1 MGTRHSGLATGT
13 SHLCMICGALIILC
27 GAINYAMAADAKRVM
42 FLHSFGP
49 QFKPWSDYARTIR
62 AETIRQA
69 KWSID
74 FSDFSLAGA
83 RSDDRESEAP
93 LVQYLRA
100 LYLREPLDLIIA
112 VGAPAASF
120 IQRHRS
126 ELFLTTPMIFTAV
139 DRRRVDYDH
148 LSENDTVVAVKSL
161 PTLAPPLK
169 PPSPLISLRK
179 IEIHRVMF
187 RVQPRPQRKCR

>member
-1 MGTRHSGLATGT
+1 MRTLHSGLTTGT
-13 SHLCMICGALIILC
+13 SHLCRVCGALIILC

-49 QFKPWSDYARTIR
+49 QFKPWSDYARAIR

-69 KWSID
+69 KWSVD
-74 FSDFSLAGA
+74 FSDFSLAAA
-83 RSDDRESEAP
+83 RSDDSDSEVP

-100 LYLREPLDLIIA
+100 LYLGERLDLIIG

-126 ELFLTTPMIFTAV
+126 
-139 DRRRVDYDH
+139 
-148 LSENDTVVAVKSL
+148 
-161 PTLAPPLK
+161 
-169 PPSPLISLRK
+169 
-179 IEIHRVMF
+179 
-187 RVQPRPQRKCR
+187 

>member
-1 MGTRHSGLATGT
+1 MRFRLATVSWQSFCARNLTAVLAGWLLLAT
-13 SHLCMICGALIILC
+13 LYQTH
-27 GAINYAMAADAKRVM
+27 AADPAAKRVLM
-42 FLHSFGP
+42 LHSFGP

-62 AETIRQA
+62 AETTRQA

-74 FSDFSLAGA
+74 FSDFSLASA
-83 RSDDRESEAP
+83 RSDNAESEAP

-126 ELFLTTPMIFTAV
+126 ELFPCRQAP
-139 DRRRVDYDH
+139 RR
-148 LSENDTVVAVKSL
+148 
-161 PTLAPPLK
+161 
-169 PPSPLISLRK
+169 I
-179 IEIHRVMF
+179 
-187 RVQPRPQRKCR
+187 